1 MSIDIEKITTDG
13 FSIGYFRFG
22 QGKRPLV
29 IIPGLS
35 IKSILLYKD
44 AIAGAF
50 ASYNEDFEVY
60 VFDRREELPEIYT
73 VSDMADDYIKAFDAL
88 GLKDLSLYGA
98 SQGGM
103 ISLAIAIRRPDLVS
117 AMIIGSSASRQTEES
132 KALVAEWNRLAREE
146 NEDALIE
153 SFASNVYSKAFYEAY
168 KEPIVASVKGI
179 TKEEFKR
186 FVVLTDKMAGFDV
199 FDSLDQIKCPV
210 LVMCGSEDAVL
221 GAEPSIEMAEKM
233 GCQLKV
239 FEGFGHAV
247 YDETEE
253 YKKLAMEFLLSNQR

>member
-1 MSIDIEKITTDG
+1 MSIEIEKITTDG
-13 FSIGYFRFG
+13 MSIGFFRFG
-22 QGKRPLV
+22 QGKRPMI

-50 ASYNEDFEVY
+50 ASYAEDFEVY
-60 VFDRREELPEIYT
+60 VFDRREDLPPVYT

-88 GLKDLSLYGA
+88 GLKGLSLYGA

-103 ISLAIAIRRPDLVS
+103 ISLTIAIKRPDLVS
-117 AMIIGSSASRQTEES
+117 AMVIGSSASRQTEES
-132 KALVAEWNRLAREE
+132 KVLVAEWNRLAREE

-153 SFASNVYSKAFYEAY
+153 AFASKVYSKAFYEAY

-179 TKEEFKR
+179 TKEEFRR
-186 FVVLTDKMAGFDV
+186 FVILSDKMAEFDV
-199 FDSLDQIKCPV
+199 FDSLDQINCPV
-210 LVMCGSEDAVL
+210 LVMCGSDDAVL
-221 GAEPSIEMAEKM
+221 GALPSIEMAAKLA
-233 GCQLKV
+233 CTVKV
-239 FEGFGHAV
+239 FDGFGHAV

-253 YKKLAMEFLLSNQR
+253 YKTMAKDFLLSI

>member
-1 MSIDIEKITTDG
+1 MGVETEKIVTDG
-13 FSIGYFRFG
+13 VSIGFFRFG
-22 QGKRPLV
+22 QGKRPMV
-29 IIPGLS
+29 ILPGLS
-35 IKSILLYKD
+35 IKSILLYRD

-50 ASYNEDFEVY
+50 ESFAEDFEVY
-60 VFDRREELPEIYT
+60 VFDRREDLPEAYT
-73 VSDMADDYIKAFDAL
+73 VSDMADDYIKAFEAL
-88 GLKDLSLYGA
+88 GLKGLSLYGA

-103 ISLAIAIRRPDLVS
+103 ISLTIAIKRPDLVS
-117 AMIIGSSASRQTEES
+117 AMVIGSSASRQTEGS

-186 FVVLTDKMAGFDV
+186 FVILTDKMAEFDV
-199 FDSLDQIKCPV
+199 YDSLDQIKCPV

-221 GAEPSIEMAEKM
+221 GALPSIEMAAKLA
-233 GCQLKV
+233 CTVKL
-239 FEGFGHAV
+239 FEGYGHAV

-253 YKKLAMEFLLSNQR
+253 YKTTAKDFLLSIQG